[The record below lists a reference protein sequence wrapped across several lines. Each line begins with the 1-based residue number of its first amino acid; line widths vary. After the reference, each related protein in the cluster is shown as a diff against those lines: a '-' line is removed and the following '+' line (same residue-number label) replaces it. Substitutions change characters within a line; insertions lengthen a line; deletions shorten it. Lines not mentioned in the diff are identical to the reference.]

1 MSGDLI
7 DVFHS
12 RPDPKEGSRAEGKAA
27 AFGNQRTACVSKA
40 VRPRSRRKNMSS
52 RRVSCIVDFA
62 SLNMKMHKAHMVNPS
77 VTAVSLMTCR
87 NTLGPP
93 RAFEALLR
101 RAAMCG
107 LFLF

>member
-1 MSGDLI
+1 M
-7 DVFHS
+7 
-12 RPDPKEGSRAEGKAA
+12 
-27 AFGNQRTACVSKA
+27 
-40 VRPRSRRKNMSS
+40 
-52 RRVSCIVDFA
+52 DFA
-62 SLNMKMHKAHMVNPS
+62 SLNLKMHKIHMVNPS